1 MSPEGSVASSRR
13 KWKKSPP
20 SGERFMHSPNKANPV
35 KDSEKRKSI
44 PKSEAYESNK
54 NAVEKPQVTRS
65 NVVSPPF
72 KRGVQSPVSQSAVRQ
87 PPS

>member
-1 MSPEGSVASSRR
+1 
-13 KWKKSPP
+13 
-20 SGERFMHSPNKANPV
+20 MHSPNKVSPV

-44 PKSEAYESNK
+44 PKSEVFESNK
-54 NAVEKPQVTRS
+54 NIVEKPQVARS

-87 PPS
+87 TPS